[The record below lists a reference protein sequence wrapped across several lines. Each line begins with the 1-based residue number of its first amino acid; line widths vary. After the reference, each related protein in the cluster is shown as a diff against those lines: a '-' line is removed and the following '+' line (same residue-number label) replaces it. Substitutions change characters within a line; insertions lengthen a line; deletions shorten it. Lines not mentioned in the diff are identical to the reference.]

1 MPIDENIKRNIRDLY
16 FDQHKT
22 IRELAKITRKSSRDI
37 IAELKVS
44 ENKEK
49 AEENKNIHGNIIFQH
64 QNKKKETHNM
74 TRLPGKVSCRVW

>member
-1 MPIDENIKRNIRDLY
+1 MPIDENIKSNIRDLY

-49 AEENKNIHGNIIFQH
+49 AEENKNIHRNNNIPAPKQE
-64 QNKKKETHNM
+64 KGDT
-74 TRLPGKVSCRVW
+74 

>member
-1 MPIDENIKRNIRDLY
+1 MPIDENKKRNIRDLY

-44 ENKEK
+44 ENNEK
-49 AEENKNIHGNIIFQH
+49 AEENKNIHGNNNIPAPKQE
-64 QNKKKETHNM
+64 KGDT
-74 TRLPGKVSCRVW
+74 

>member
-37 IAELKVS
+37 IAVIKVS
-44 ENKEK
+44 GKEN
-49 AEENKNIHGNIIFQH
+49 AEENKH
-64 QNKKKETHNM
+64 QNKKKETQNM
-74 TRLPGKVSCRVW
+74 TRLQGKCLVGLGSITNCA

>member
-1 MPIDENIKRNIRDLY
+1 MPIGENIKRNIRDLY

-22 IRELAKITRKSSRDI
+22 MRELAKITRKSSRDI

-44 ENKEK
+44 ETRKTQRK
-49 AEENKNIHGNIIFQH
+49 IRIFMGIIIFQH

-74 TRLPGKVSCRVW
+74 TRLQGKVSCRVW

>member
-37 IAELKVS
+37 IAVIKVS
-44 ENKEK
+44 GKEN
-49 AEENKNIHGNIIFQH
+49 AEENKNIHGNNNIPTPKQE
-64 QNKKKETHNM
+64 KGDTEYDPP
-74 TRLPGKVSCRVW
+74 TRESVLSG

>member
-49 AEENKNIHGNIIFQH
+49 AEENKNIHGNFL
-64 QNKKKETHNM
+64 NM
-74 TRLPGKVSCRVW
+74 SLKV